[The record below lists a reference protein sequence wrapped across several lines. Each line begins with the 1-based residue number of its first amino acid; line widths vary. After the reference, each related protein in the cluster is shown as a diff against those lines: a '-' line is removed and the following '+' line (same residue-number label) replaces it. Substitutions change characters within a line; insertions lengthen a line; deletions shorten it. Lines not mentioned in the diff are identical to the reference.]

1 MPVRDRFDNTASRY
15 LRHDTCVTIID
26 NTFGIVMRDILGRI
40 SLDGLTRPVG
50 AAGAR
55 VQGGEGEVT
64 LGGWVEAVAG
74 YGQVCARVRG

>member
-40 SLDGLTRPVG
+40 SLDGLTRPG
-50 AAGAR
+50 
-55 VQGGEGEVT
+55 
-64 LGGWVEAVAG
+64 
-74 YGQVCARVRG
+74 ARVRG